1 MPRSVGD
8 STLGRMRPLTDV
20 RRALAAAALAAFAA
34 FTSTTTLAATATLT
48 DQAAAQAP
56 TRDAAAPAAPAI
68 DRRQL
73 LDYMQRIRDENDL
86 PGLSVAIAV
95 DGDIVFSEG
104 VGYAELDNHTPAT
117 GRTVHNVGSVSKVLA
132 VAGVMQLVEQGRVD
146 LDATIRTYLPYYPEK
161 RWPITVRQILTHTSG
176 TRHYRQGEFGEY
188 GLLRYRHFES
198 FEEATE
204 LWRDDPLLYEPG
216 TRWLYSSHA
225 MNLMH
230 GIVEEVTGMGFE
242 EYLRIHVFEPAGVF
256 ATQFDVPTRIVHNRG
271 RGYVRDGRG
280 EFVNADPED
289 PSYKYA
295 GGGIIS
301 TAEDLVRFAL
311 AINDGTLLAPETVA
325 EMHRTQID
333 PSVPEFV
340 DDGEP
345 RPLGHEQAIVWFIRT
360 DQAGRRYPSHTG
372 TVKGTRSFLGNWV
385 DQGVVVALQAN
396 ALPFDSARYGEAIA
410 QMLLPPPERAGR

>member
-1 MPRSVGD
+1 MRS
-8 STLGRMRPLTDV
+8 LTDV
-20 RRALAAAALAAFAA
+20 RRALAAAVLAVSSAFPAVVTTAALAPGAP
-34 FTSTTTLAATATLT
+34 L
-48 DQAAAQAP
+48 AAQAV
-56 TRDAAAPAAPAI
+56 APARAADDAPAV
-68 DRRQL
+68 DRPQL
-73 LDYMQRIRDENDL
+73 LDYMERIRDENDL
-86 PGLSVAIAV
+86 PGLSVAVAV
-95 DGDIVFSEG
+95 DGEIVFSEG
-104 VGYAELDNHTPAT
+104 VGYAELDNRTAAT

-146 LDATIRTYLPYYPEK
+146 LDATIQTYLPYYPEK

-242 EYLRIHVFEPAGVF
+242 DYLRTHVFEPAGML
-256 ATQFDVPTRIVHNRG
+256 ATRFDVPSRVVHNRG
-271 RGYVRDGRG
+271 RGYDRDGRG

-295 GGGIIS
+295 GGGILS

-311 AINDGTLLAPETVA
+311 AIDDGTLLRPETVA
-325 EMHRTQID
+325 EMHRPQID
-333 PSVPEFV
+333 RSVPEFV
-340 DDGEP
+340 GDGEP
-345 RPLGHEQAIVWFIRT
+345 RPLGHEQAIVWFINT

-372 TVKGTRSFLGNWV
+372 TVKGTRSFLGNWL
-385 DQGVVVALQAN
+385 DHGVVVALQAN
-396 ALPFDSARYGEAIA
+396 TLPFDSARYGEAIA
-410 QMLLPPPERAGR
+410 QMLLPPPERPGR